1 VSTEASAASSAS
13 SSSPSRRDPAPGSA
27 PLPATTVRLIALL
40 VGAAFVVILNETI
53 MSVALP
59 ELMGEF
65 AVTAATAQW
74 LTTAFMLTMAVVI
87 PFTGWLLVRLPLR
100 AVFVIAMSTFTL
112 GTLIASVAPV
122 FPMLIGGRVVQA
134 VGTAIMLPLL
144 MTTVLNVVPADRRG
158 RTMGV
163 ISIVIAVAPAVG
175 PTVGG
180 LVLDILSWRWMF
192 WLVLPIGL
200 LALIAGASLIR
211 NVTEPRP
218 IPLDVF
224 SGVLSAVG
232 FAGLIFGLSS
242 IGEAAADNALIAPWI
257 PILVGSVALAVFVW
271 RQLALK
277 DYALLDVRALAFPT
291 FTVSLVLMLIS
302 MMSLFGT
309 LILLPMY
316 MQQVLGASTLDS
328 GLVLL
333 PGGLLMGVLGYFVGR
348 MFDRVGPRPLIIPG
362 AILASSGLWGMYVFL
377 GTGSSLAMVVA
388 WHMVLSVGLALLFSP
403 LMTSALG
410 SLPPHLYSHGSALLN
425 TLQQVAAAAGTAL
438 FITVM
443 TLGIVAGA
451 GAGESDT
458 AAQMNGVH
466 NALLMGALVSLVT
479 ILGVLF
485 VRNSAQTEGPAVAP
499 ATESEG
505 PAAASGAATDTRS

>member
-1 VSTEASAASSAS
+1 MTSEVSANPNAAAPAAAEAS
-13 SSSPSRRDPAPGSA
+13 P
-27 PLPATTVRLIALL
+27 PLPAATVRLIALL

-59 ELMGEF
+59 ELMVEF

-100 AVFVIAMSTFTL
+100 IVFVIAMSTFTG
-112 GTLIASVAPV
+112 GTLFTSLAVV
-122 FPMLIGGRVVQA
+122 FPMLVAGRVVQA
-134 VGTAIMLPLL
+134 VGTAIMIPLL

-163 ISIVIAVAPAVG
+163 ISIVIAVAPAIG

-180 LVLDILSWRWMF
+180 LVLEVLSWRWMF
-192 WLVLPIGL
+192 WSVLPIGIV
-200 LALIAGASLIR
+200 ALVAGAVLIR

-218 IPLDVF
+218 IPLDVL
-224 SGVLSAVG
+224 SGVLSAIG

-242 IGEAAADNALIAPWI
+242 IGEAASGNALISPWI
-257 PILVGSVALAVFVW
+257 PVGIGAVALAVFVW

-277 DYALLDVRALAFPT
+277 DFALLDVRAFRFPT
-291 FTVSLVLMLIS
+291 FTVSLVLMLVS

-316 MQQVLGASTLDS
+316 MQQVLGTSTLNS
-328 GLVLL
+328 GLALL
-333 PGGLLMGVLGYFVGR
+333 PGGLIMGVLGWFVGR
-348 MFDRVGPRPLIIPG
+348 AFDRIGPRPLIIPG
-362 AILASSGLWGMYVFL
+362 SILASAGLWGMF
-377 GTGSSLAMVVA
+377 TTFSDDSSLALVMT
-388 WHMVLSVGLALLFSP
+388 WHIVLSVGLAFLFSP

-443 TLGIVAGA
+443 TLGIVSGA
-451 GAGESDT
+451 ESGLGDA
-458 AAQMNGVH
+458 AAQMTGVH
-466 NALLMGALVSLVT
+466 NALLLGAVISLIPV
-479 ILGVLF
+479 IGVFF
-485 VRNSAQTEGPAVAP
+485 VRNSAQTEGPATAP
-499 ATESEG
+499 AS
-505 PAAASGAATDTRS
+505 AH

>member
-1 VSTEASAASSAS
+1 MTSDAPATPQRAAA
-13 SSSPSRRDPAPGSA
+13 SA
-27 PLPATTVRLIALL
+27 PLPAATTRLIALL
-40 VGAAFVVILNETI
+40 VAAAFVVILNETI

-87 PFTGWLLVRLPLR
+87 PFTGYLLVRLPLKT
-100 AVFVIAMSTFTL
+100 VFVVAMVTFTA
-112 GTLIASVAPV
+112 GTLLASLAPV
-122 FPMLIGGRVVQA
+122 FPVLVAGRVVQA
-134 VGTAIMLPLL
+134 VGTAIMIPLL

-163 ISIVIAVAPAVG
+163 ISIVIAVAPAIG

-180 LVLDILSWRWMF
+180 LVLDVLSWRWMF
-192 WLVLPIGL
+192 WLVLPIGVAA
-200 LALIAGASLIR
+200 LAAGAAWIR

-232 FAGLIFGLSS
+232 FAGLIYGLSS
-242 IGEAAADNALIAPWI
+242 IGEAASGNAAISPWV
-257 PILVGSVALAVFVW
+257 PIGVGLVALVVFVW
-271 RQLALK
+271 RQLGLR
-277 DYALLDVRALAFPT
+277 DFALLDVRAFTFPT

-309 LILLPMY
+309 LILLPLY
-316 MQQVLGASTLDS
+316 MQQVLGTSTLNS

-333 PGGLLMGVLGYFVGR
+333 PGGLIMGVLGWFVGR
-348 MFDRVGPRPLIIPG
+348 MFDRIGPRPLIIPG
-362 AILASSGLWGMYVFL
+362 SILAAAGLWGMF
-377 GTGSSLAMVVA
+377 TTFSAESSLVMVVL
-388 WHMVLSVGLALLFSP
+388 WHIVLSVGLAFLFSP

-443 TLGIVAGA
+443 TLGIVSGA
-451 GAGESDT
+451 EAGENDV
-458 AAQMNGVH
+458 AAQMTGVH
-466 NALLMGALVSLVT
+466 NALLLGAVISLIT
-479 ILGVLF
+479 AIGVFF
-485 VRNSAQTEGPAVAP
+485 VRNSGQTEAP
-499 ATESEG
+499 AAEPEGES
-505 PAAASGAATDTRS
+505 ATI

>member
-1 VSTEASAASSAS
+1 MTSEVSANPNAAAPAAAEAS
-13 SSSPSRRDPAPGSA
+13 P
-27 PLPATTVRLIALL
+27 PLPAATVRLIALL

-59 ELMGEF
+59 ELMVEF

-100 AVFVIAMSTFTL
+100 IVFVIAMSTFTG
-112 GTLIASVAPV
+112 GTLFASLAVV
-122 FPMLIGGRVVQA
+122 FPMLVAGRVVQA
-134 VGTAIMLPLL
+134 VGTAIMIPLL

-163 ISIVIAVAPAVG
+163 ISIVIAVAPAIG

-180 LVLDILSWRWMF
+180 LVLEVLSWRWMF
-192 WLVLPIGL
+192 WSVLPIGIV
-200 LALIAGASLIR
+200 ALVAGAVLIR

-218 IPLDVF
+218 IPLDVL
-224 SGVLSAVG
+224 SGVLSAIG

-242 IGEAAADNALIAPWI
+242 IGEAASGNAPISPGI
-257 PILVGSVALAVFVW
+257 PVGIGAVALAVFVW
-271 RQLALK
+271 RQLALE
-277 DYALLDVRALAFPT
+277 DFALLDVRAFRFGT
-291 FTVSLVLMLIS
+291 FAVSLVLMLVS

-316 MQQVLGASTLDS
+316 MQQVLGTSTLNS
-328 GLVLL
+328 GLALL
-333 PGGLLMGVLGYFVGR
+333 PGGLIMGVLGWFVGR
-348 MFDRVGPRPLIIPG
+348 AFDRIGPRPLIIPG
-362 AILASSGLWGMYVFL
+362 SILASAGLWGMF
-377 GTGSSLAMVVA
+377 TTFSDDSSLALVMT
-388 WHMVLSVGLALLFSP
+388 WHIVLSVGLAFLFSP

-443 TLGIVAGA
+443 TVGIVSGA
-451 GAGESDT
+451 ESGLGDA
-458 AAQMNGVH
+458 AAQMTGVH
-466 NALLMGALVSLVT
+466 NALLLGAVISLIPV
-479 ILGVLF
+479 IGVFF
-485 VRNSAQTEGPAVAP
+485 VRNSAQTEGPATAP
-499 ATESEG
+499 AS
-505 PAAASGAATDTRS
+505 AH

>member
-1 VSTEASAASSAS
+1 MTSEVSANPNAGAPAAAEAS
-13 SSSPSRRDPAPGSA
+13 P
-27 PLPATTVRLIALL
+27 PLPAATVRLIALL

-59 ELMGEF
+59 ELMVEF

-100 AVFVIAMSTFTL
+100 IVFVIAMSTFTG
-112 GTLIASVAPV
+112 GTLFASLAVV
-122 FPMLIGGRVVQA
+122 FPMLVAGRVVQA
-134 VGTAIMLPLL
+134 VGTAIMIPLL

-163 ISIVIAVAPAVG
+163 ISIVIAVAPAIG

-180 LVLDILSWRWMF
+180 LVLEVLSWRWLF
-192 WLVLPIGL
+192 WSVLPIGIV
-200 LALIAGASLIR
+200 ALVAGAALIR

-218 IPLDVF
+218 IPLDVL
-224 SGVLSAVG
+224 SGVLSAIG

-242 IGEAAADNALIAPWI
+242 IGEAASGNALISPWI
-257 PILVGSVALAVFVW
+257 PVGIGAVALAVFVW

-277 DYALLDVRALAFPT
+277 DFALLDVRAFTFPT

-309 LILLPMY
+309 LILLPLY
-316 MQQVLGASTLDS
+316 MQQVLGTSTLNS
-328 GLVLL
+328 GLALL
-333 PGGLLMGVLGYFVGR
+333 PGGLLMGVLGWFVGR
-348 MFDRVGPRPLIIPG
+348 AFDRIGPRPLIIPG
-362 AILASSGLWGMYVFL
+362 SILASAGLWGMF
-377 GTGSSLAMVVA
+377 TTFSDDSSLALVVT
-388 WHMVLSVGLALLFSP
+388 WHIVLSVGLAFLFSP

-443 TLGIVAGA
+443 TLGIVSGA
-451 GAGESDT
+451 ESGLGDA
-458 AAQMNGVH
+458 AAQMTGVH
-466 NALLMGALVSLVT
+466 NALLLGAVISLVPV
-479 ILGVLF
+479 IGVFF
-485 VRNSAQTEGPAVAP
+485 VRNSAQTEGPATAP
-499 ATESEG
+499 TSAH
-505 PAAASGAATDTRS
+505 

>member
-1 VSTEASAASSAS
+1 MTSEVSTPTSQATPAAQG
-13 SSSPSRRDPAPGSA
+13 SPPMPAA
-27 PLPATTVRLIALL
+27 TVRLIALL
-40 VGAAFVVILNETI
+40 VAAAFVVILNETI

-100 AVFVIAMSTFTL
+100 SVFVIAMSTFTS
-112 GTLIASVAPV
+112 GTLLASLAVV
-122 FPMLIGGRVVQA
+122 FPMLVAGRVVQA
-134 VGTAIMLPLL
+134 VGTAIMIPLL
-144 MTTVLNVVPADRRG
+144 MTTVLNVVAADRRG

-180 LVLDILSWRWMF
+180 LVLQVLSWRWMF
-192 WLVLPIGL
+192 WSVLPIGL
-200 LALIAGASLIR
+200 LTLVAGAVLIR
-211 NVTEPRP
+211 NVTEPRR
-218 IPLDVF
+218 IPLDIL
-224 SGVLSAVG
+224 SGVLSAIG

-242 IGEAAADNALIAPWI
+242 IGEAASDNALIPPWI
-257 PILVGSVALAVFVW
+257 PVAIGVEALAVFVW
-271 RQLALK
+271 RQLSLK
-277 DYALLDVRALAFPT
+277 DYALLDVRAFAFPT

-309 LILLPMY
+309 LILLPLY
-316 MQQVLGASTLDS
+316 MQQVVGTSTLNS
-328 GLVLL
+328 GLALL
-333 PGGLLMGVLGYFVGR
+333 PGGLIMGVLGWFVGR
-348 MFDRVGPRPLIIPG
+348 AFDRIGPRPLIIPG
-362 AILASSGLWGMYVFL
+362 SILASAGLWGMYTFFSAD
-377 GTGSSLAMVVA
+377 SSLATVVV
-388 WHMVLSVGLALLFSP
+388 WHIVLSVGLAFLFSP

-443 TLGIVAGA
+443 TLGIVSGA
-451 GAGESDT
+451 ESGKGEI
-458 AAQMNGVH
+458 AAQMTGVH
-466 NALLMGALVSLVT
+466 NALLLGAVISLITVV
-479 ILGVLF
+479 GVWF
-485 VRNSAQTEGPAVAP
+485 VRNAAQTEGPAAAP
-499 ATESEG
+499 T
-505 PAAASGAATDTRS
+505 AAH

>member
-1 VSTEASAASSAS
+1 MTSEVSANPNAAAPAAAEAS
-13 SSSPSRRDPAPGSA
+13 P
-27 PLPATTVRLIALL
+27 PLPAATVRLIALL

-59 ELMGEF
+59 ELMVEF

-100 AVFVIAMSTFTL
+100 IVFVIAMSTFTG
-112 GTLIASVAPV
+112 GTLFASLAVV
-122 FPMLIGGRVVQA
+122 FPMLVAGRVVQA
-134 VGTAIMLPLL
+134 VGTAIMIPLL

-163 ISIVIAVAPAVG
+163 ISIVIAVAPAIG

-180 LVLDILSWRWMF
+180 LVLEVLSWRWMF
-192 WLVLPIGL
+192 WSVLPIGIV
-200 LALIAGASLIR
+200 ALVAGAVLIR

-218 IPLDVF
+218 IPLDVL
-224 SGVLSAVG
+224 SGVLSAIG

-242 IGEAAADNALIAPWI
+242 IGEAASGNALISPWI
-257 PILVGSVALAVFVW
+257 PVGIGAVALAVFVW

-277 DYALLDVRALAFPT
+277 DFALLDVRAFRFGA
-291 FTVSLVLMLIS
+291 FTVSLVLMLVS

-316 MQQVLGASTLDS
+316 MQQVLGTSTLSS
-328 GLVLL
+328 GLALL
-333 PGGLLMGVLGYFVGR
+333 PGGLIMGVLGWFVGR
-348 MFDRVGPRPLIIPG
+348 AFDRIGPRPLIIPG
-362 AILASSGLWGMYVFL
+362 SILASAGLWGMF
-377 GTGSSLAMVVA
+377 TTFSDDSSLALVMT
-388 WHMVLSVGLALLFSP
+388 WHIVLSVGLAFLFSP

-443 TLGIVAGA
+443 TLGIVSGA
-451 GAGESDT
+451 ESGLGDA
-458 AAQMNGVH
+458 AAQMTGVH
-466 NALLMGALVSLVT
+466 NALLLGAVISLIPV
-479 ILGVLF
+479 IGVFF
-485 VRNSAQTEGPAVAP
+485 VRNSAQTEGPATAP
-499 ATESEG
+499 AS
-505 PAAASGAATDTRS
+505 AH